1 MTDDHID
8 ESHHQRKQ
16 NNHPSSNIV
25 LDFTASILD
34 YMQLVFF
41 LWNKRRKR
49 DLLNIIRLNFQ
60 FANRNVENKNK
71 KTKQTGWNNSLG
83 RVFPI
88 SINCW
93 EFRTVESH
101 RKNQSIFAWTMAR
114 LSLVNAIRIERN
126 DMQTSRAE
134 NFGESNRMH
143 KPYIYYHLSKVC
155 LRYGTP

>member
-1 MTDDHID
+1 
-8 ESHHQRKQ
+8 
-16 NNHPSSNIV
+16 
-25 LDFTASILD
+25 
-34 YMQLVFF
+34 MQLVFF

-143 KPYIYYHLSKVC
+143 KPYIYYQKLIYYMDGGSYTYSLPVEGSAQSLLHQRLM
-155 LRYGTP
+155 